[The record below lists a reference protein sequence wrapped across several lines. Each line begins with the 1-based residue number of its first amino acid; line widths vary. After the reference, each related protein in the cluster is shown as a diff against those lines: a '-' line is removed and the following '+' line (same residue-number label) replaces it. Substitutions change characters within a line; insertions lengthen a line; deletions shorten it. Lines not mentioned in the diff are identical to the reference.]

1 MISFERM
8 RVSARLVVAGAVV
21 FVGLA
26 LFVAYAVMQIRSDAL
41 AAHDTRIKDLV
52 EVARDIVVDHQK
64 LVADQKLSLEDAQLR
79 AKEALRSPRFGKGDY
94 FFLYDYNGLALMVA
108 GSPKIEGQVMLGKT
122 DAAGFK
128 LWDAI
133 VATGK
138 AGSGYLDYV
147 FPRAGQ
153 TEPKPKRGY
162 VIGIPEW
169 KWVLGTGVYVDDVDE
184 IVRQTMLGYGLIG
197 LAVLAV
203 VALVAGLIS
212 RSIVRQLGGEP
223 AEAIELM
230 SRVAAGDLTVDVR
243 SSNKGSILDS
253 VATMVHGIRAM
264 VTEISASSIHL
275 TQGAEQISTASR
287 EVAIASQHQSDA
299 TSSMAAAI
307 EEMTVSINHISDSA
321 KDTQQNSLSS
331 VDLSEEGYQRVEAAS
346 REIKEI
352 ASSVSDAS
360 TRIRKLEEGAKQI
373 SSIAGVIK
381 DIAGQTNLLALNAAI
396 EAARAGEQ
404 GRGFAVV
411 ADEVRKLAE
420 RTSSATAEIEQM
432 IVGIQNDTSGA
443 VDAMSSALPEVQ
455 EGVELASSASASL
468 LSIEEGARRTLERVG
483 EVADAT
489 REQSSASTSIAQRV
503 EQIANMVEETTT
515 TIRGT
520 AESAHQL
527 EKIANSLK
535 AMIGRFRV

>member
-212 RSIVRQLGGEP
+212 RSIVSQLG
-223 AEAIELM
+223 
-230 SRVAAGDLTVDVR
+230 
-243 SSNKGSILDS
+243 
-253 VATMVHGIRAM
+253 
-264 VTEISASSIHL
+264 
-275 TQGAEQISTASR
+275 ASR
-287 EVAIASQHQSDA
+287 RR
-299 TSSMAAAI
+299 
-307 EEMTVSINHISDSA
+307 
-321 KDTQQNSLSS
+321 LS
-331 VDLSEEGYQRVEAAS
+331 
-346 REIKEI
+346 
-352 ASSVSDAS
+352 
-360 TRIRKLEEGAKQI
+360 
-373 SSIAGVIK
+373 
-381 DIAGQTNLLALNAAI
+381 N
-396 EAARAGEQ
+396 
-404 GRGFAVV
+404 
-411 ADEVRKLAE
+411 
-420 RTSSATAEIEQM
+420 
-432 IVGIQNDTSGA
+432 
-443 VDAMSSALPEVQ
+443 
-455 EGVELASSASASL
+455 
-468 LSIEEGARRTLERVG
+468 
-483 EVADAT
+483 
-489 REQSSASTSIAQRV
+489 
-503 EQIANMVEETTT
+503 
-515 TIRGT
+515 
-520 AESAHQL
+520 
-527 EKIANSLK
+527 
-535 AMIGRFRV
+535 